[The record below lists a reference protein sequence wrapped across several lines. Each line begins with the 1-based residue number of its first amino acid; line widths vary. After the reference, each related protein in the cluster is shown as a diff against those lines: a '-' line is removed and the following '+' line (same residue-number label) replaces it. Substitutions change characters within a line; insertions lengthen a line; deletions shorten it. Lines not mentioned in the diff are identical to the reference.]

1 MPVAFA
7 AAMMLQAAAAA
18 PPPPRLPKD
27 FDIRTHWP
35 TTAHRAGIEGSVL
48 VSCKLRPD
56 GVTHGCEAVRE
67 TPVGYGFGVAAVR
80 AYEGLRLEPGAPG
93 AAFPSEVKIPMN
105 FTLRGYGPYIRV
117 QTHDGW
123 TTIQQHERWRD
134 FYPGKA
140 RSDGVAGE
148 AEVRCQAGADGKVGC
163 EVLREEPAGHGFGEA
178 ALKLQTKMYLQP
190 PPGGAKSTGR
200 SVRYTVFFNPK

>member
-1 MPVAFA
+1 MPA
-7 AAMMLQAAAAA
+7 ALIAAVLFQSAAAA
-18 PPPPRLPKD
+18 PPPRLPKD

-35 TTAHRAGIEGSVL
+35 TTAHRAGIEGATV
-48 VSCKLRPD
+48 VRCKVRPD
-56 GVTHGCEAVRE
+56 GVAHGCDAVSE

-80 AYEGLRLEPGAPG
+80 AFEGQRLEPGAPG
-93 AAFPSEVKIPMN
+93 AGFPPEVRLPLN
-105 FTLRGYGPYIRV
+105 FTLRAYGPHIRV

-140 RSDGVAGE
+140 RSDGIAGE
-148 AEVRCQAGADGKVGC
+148 AEVKCSAGPDGKVGC
-163 EVLREEPAGHGFGEA
+163 VVVREEPAGHGFGDA
-178 ALKLQTKMYLQP
+178 ALKVQTKMFLQP

-200 SVRYTVFFNPK
+200 SVRFTVFFRPK